1 MAAFVLNAN
10 GKRII
15 ANKLSG
21 TGVDAAAVPAFLV
34 WGTGGT
40 TATAADTALGVIAAP
55 TVTTAVTGTASTV
68 TVTNTGD
75 TYQVVGTVT
84 SGGALTIIEVALLN
98 QATVSGASY
107 FLRADHGSTVLGSG
121 DSIAYTIKVT
131 FS

>member
-21 TGVDAAAVPAFLV
+21 TGADAATVPSFIV
-34 WGTGGT
+34 WGTGGI
-40 TATAADTALGVIAAP
+40 TATATDTALGTIAAP

-75 TYQVVGTVT
+75 TFQVIGTVT
-84 SGGALTIIEVALLN
+84 AGGALTIIEVALLN

-107 FLRADHGSTVLGSG
+107 FLRADHGSTVLASG
-121 DSIAYTIKVT
+121 DSIQYTIRVQLT
-131 FS
+131 